1 MEKSFFDSYIGAA
14 LEYDIFAG
22 GDPNRTK
29 SDRYTSQAAAIA
41 DKKAV
46 IEKEAVDAGIV
57 PEQQPQGQ
65 QPENNL
71 QETKPEE
78 NSDFSENETDEMG
91 NIGEAGQF
99 NNDAESE
106 DSAGMSET
114 SDEENPEGTSE
125 DPVENQNAQ
134 LEKKRKET
142 LFEVTTSLHAA
153 VSNNIEMLQKINPP
167 IDENA
172 NKIYF
177 DVINQLRQCKDT
189 LYHIAVKDI
198 QNGDYV
204 DTLRK
209 ITAISKIY
217 ELSVETIKIIYAK
230 TD

>member
-22 GDPNRTK
+22 GDPNRAK
-29 SDRYTSQAAAIA
+29 SERYTSQAAAIA

-57 PEQQPQGQ
+57 PEQQPQEQ
-65 QPENNL
+65 QPENNF
-71 QETKPEE
+71 QETEPEE
-78 NSDFSENETDEMG
+78 NTEEMG
-91 NIGEAGQF
+91 NIGETGQF
-99 NNDAESE
+99 NNDTESE
-106 DSAGMSET
+106 DIAGMSET
-114 SDEENPEGTSE
+114 SDEENPEGTTE
-125 DPVENQNAQ
+125 DPVESQNAQ

-189 LYHIAVKDI
+189 LYHIAVKEI

-217 ELSVETIKIIYAK
+217 ELSVEAIKMIYTK